1 MFLLTLVVAQAV
13 AGPVQLSFKRQQEKQ
28 QVSRLRGTEVE
39 LCGVCIQFAGE
50 FINQLLNIILSEC
63 SSLKYTSTPC
73 ISCVLHHVPI
83 TDAGVVGACG
93 DLCGAL
99 ANKVN
104 NKVVGE
110 VCDLL
115 CDIVGIDEFIKLIEK

>member
-1 MFLLTLVVAQAV
+1 MSARA
-13 AGPVQLSFKRQQEKQ
+13 SY
-28 QVSRLRGTEVE
+28 
-39 LCGVCIQFAGE
+39 
-50 FINQLLNIILSEC
+50 LNIL
-63 SSLKYTSTPC
+63 
-73 ISCVLHHVPI
+73 VHHVYHVCCTRVPF

-110 VCDLL
+110 VCDIL
-115 CDIVGIDEFIKLIEK
+115 CDVVGIKEFIKLIEE